1 MLLNKMI
8 NLNLNNPKV
17 DIKISKDLV
26 DYNVAVAFMEKRV
39 EQIILGHENEL
50 IWFLEHPPL
59 YTKGTSAKE
68 SDLLNPNLFPIY
80 EANRGGQY
88 TYHGPGQRI
97 IYVML
102 NLKNHAQDVR
112 RFVQF
117 LENWVI
123 QSFQK
128 IGIDAF
134 IVPNRIGVW
143 VNTKEGTEAKIAA
156 IGIRLR
162 KWISYHGIAININP
176 NLEHFNAIVPCG
188 IKDYGVT
195 SLVSLGHNF
204 SMQAIDKM
212 MIDTFYDLRVNT

>member
-1 MLLNKMI
+1 MI
-8 NLNLNNPKV
+8 NFPLNASKV
-17 DIKISKDLV
+17 DIKVSKDLV
-26 DYNVAVAFMEKRV
+26 DYHEAIAFMEKRV
-39 EQIILGHENEL
+39 EQIILGQKNEL

-59 YTKGTSAKE
+59 YTKGTSAKD
-68 SDLLNPNLFPIY
+68 SDLLNPDLFPIY
-80 EANRGGQY
+80 ETNRGGQF

-117 LENWVI
+117 LENWVL
-123 QSFQK
+123 SGLQK

-134 IVPNRIGVW
+134 VAPNRIGVW
-143 VNTKEGTEAKIAA
+143 INTKEGKEAKIAA

-162 KWISYHGIAININP
+162 KWVSYHGIAININP
-176 NLEHFNAIVPCG
+176 NLDHFNAIVPCG

-195 SLVSLGHNF
+195 SLAFLGHAL
-204 SMQAIDKM
+204 SMQDIDKI
-212 MIDTFYDLRVNT
+212 MIDAFYALRVNT

>member
-1 MLLNKMI
+1 MLLNKMT
-8 NLNLNNPKV
+8 NLNLSDLKV

-26 DYNVAVAFMEKRV
+26 DYHVAVAFMEKRV
-39 EQIILGHENEL
+39 EQIISGHENEL
-50 IWFLEHPPL
+50 IWFLEHPSL

-68 SDLLNPNLFPIY
+68 ADLLNPDLFPVY
-80 EANRGGQY
+80 EANRGGQF

-123 QSFQK
+123 QSLQK
-128 IGIDAF
+128 ISIDAF

-143 VNTKEGTEAKIAA
+143 VKTKEGKEAKIAA

-162 KWISYHGIAININP
+162 KWVSYHGIAININP

-195 SLVSLGHNF
+195 SLVSLGNNC
-204 SMQAIDKM
+204 SIQGIDKI
-212 MIDTFYDLRVNT
+212 MIDAFHDLRVNT